1 MRLERCNDARLHHAK
16 AVKLSKQERR
26 KESSRTNIYWVYA
39 WCFCVILFNF
49 CSFGE
54 HAFITTCI
62 FWPLFLWKAIWEQR
76 EYNYQ
81 SADSLI
87 AEPETPA
94 SRRPSCA
101 RAWYPA
107 RESQRQA
114 RMPQG
119 SPGSD
124 SALPVLLV
132 LLRNTL
138 PPLVLRIP
146 LHDTS
151 PNRTRL
157 ILHFL
162 FPLLISGSYYFCR
175 LVPCPSEC
183 SASTSLLLECVLI
196 PSSPSRQAS
205 PSCKYT
211 VCSHH

>member
-1 MRLERCNDARLHHAK
+1 MRLERCNDTRLHHAK
-16 AVKLSKQERR
+16 AVKFSKQERR

-94 SRRPSCA
+94 SRRPSCT

-107 RESQRQA
+107 RESQHQA

-132 LLRNTL
+132 LLHNTL

>member
-1 MRLERCNDARLHHAK
+1 MSIH
-16 AVKLSKQERR
+16 
-26 KESSRTNIYWVYA
+26 SSPHVY
-39 WCFCVILFNF
+39 FDLF
-49 CSFGE
+49 
-54 HAFITTCI
+54 
-62 FWPLFLWKAIWEQR
+62 FLWKAIWEQR

-196 PSSPSRQAS
+196 PSSPRGRHLQAVS
-205 PSCKYT
+205 TQSAHTTNVFHTYL
-211 VCSHH
+211 HNY